1 MSSSVAVADSS
12 SALNPGVRRREVF
25 GWAMY
30 DFANSGYTT
39 VVLTA
44 VFSAYFVGAVAGG
57 EAWATLAW
65 TSALSLSYLI
75 AMVTTPVLGA
85 WADAFAAKKRLL
97 AVVTVLCVLA
107 TAALARVQ
115 PGDVALAVVLIVISN
130 VAYSWGESTSYA
142 FLPELAKPQA
152 MGRVS
157 GWGWGLGYAGGMLT
171 LGLCLAWVLAA
182 QARGEAASIFVPMTM
197 TITAVMYGLAALV
210 TFALL
215 TERAQP
221 DAQALAQKGL
231 RASWQRLRH
240 TWRHA
245 RSYRDFMWLQLCAVF
260 YQGGVAV
267 AIALSAVYAEQVIGF
282 KTQETMF
289 LIFALNAAAMIGA
302 LVFGYWQDWV
312 GHKRALVV
320 TLVGWTLTCWLAA
333 SAQTKG
339 EFWVAAAVAGV
350 CMGTSQSAGRAMAG
364 LLAPASRRAE
374 FYGLWGL
381 ATRLASII
389 GPMLYGLV
397 NWVTGGDHRTSIL
410 STMSLFIVS
419 IVVLMPL
426 NMARGQAAARADGD
440 GANGSDLSG

>member
-1 MSSSVAVADSS
+1 MNTHSP
-12 SALNPGVRRREVF
+12 ALQPGVRRREVL

-57 EAWATLAW
+57 APWATLAW
-65 TSALSLSYLI
+65 TSALSLSYLVVMLTMP
-75 AMVTTPVLGA
+75 AMGA
-85 WADAFAAKKRLL
+85 WADAYAAKKRLL
-97 AVVTVLCVLA
+97 MGITALCVLA
-107 TAALARVQ
+107 TAALAWVQ
-115 PGDVALAVVLIVISN
+115 PGDVALAVVLIIVSN

-142 FLPELAKPQA
+142 FLPELARPET

-171 LGLCLAWVLAA
+171 LGLCLAWVLGA
-182 QARGEAASIFVPMTM
+182 QARGEPAASFVPVTM
-197 TITAVMYGLAALV
+197 LITAAMYGAAALL

-215 TERAQP
+215 KERARP
-221 DAQALAQKGL
+221 DPKAVQRGGL
-231 RASWQRLRH
+231 RASWQRLRQ
-240 TWRHA
+240 TWAHA
-245 RSYRDFMWLQLCAVF
+245 RAFKDFMWLQLCAVF

-267 AIALSAVYAEQVIGF
+267 AVALSAVYAEQVIGF
-282 KTQETMF
+282 ETQETMF

-302 LVFGYWQDWV
+302 LAFGHWQDRV
-312 GHKRALVV
+312 GHKVALAL
-320 TLVGWTLTCWLAA
+320 TLVGWAFTCWLAA
-333 SAQTKG
+333 SAQTKD

-364 LLAPASRRAE
+364 LLAPPQRLAE
-374 FYGLWGL
+374 FYGFWGV

-397 NWVTGGDHRTSIL
+397 NWVTGGDHRLSIL
-410 STMSLFIVS
+410 STMALF
-419 IVVLMPL
+419 VLALLALLPL
-426 NMARGQAAARADGD
+426 NMARGRAAALRDGE
-440 GANGSDLSG
+440 ASVV